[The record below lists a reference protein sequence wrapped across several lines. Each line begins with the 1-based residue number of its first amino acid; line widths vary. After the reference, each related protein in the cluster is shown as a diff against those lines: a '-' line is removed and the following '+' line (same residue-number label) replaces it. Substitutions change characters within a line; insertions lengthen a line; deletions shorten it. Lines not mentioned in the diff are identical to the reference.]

1 MDTYLYAFNEYAWF
15 DRIFLLNNAPES
27 FEVGDLVSAW
37 TNTYLV
43 LWQELSFSEIYD
55 KKYSW
60 TIMPTLL
67 YKSFCSIQTIQLIH
81 WMVYEWYTTYKN
93 VVKLFFDQ
101 EIDSLLWKEI
111 KPKKGKMYHSCK
123 IWNQIITWE
132 KYQTLIVFP
141 DIRTFLNIFPENKFE
156 GTFLYSLDSQA
167 KKNKNR
173 WNIKTGNE
181 NLIATTS
188 SEIFQDYNNLKKIYF
203 IEPQKWYYAAQQDPR
218 YKVDMV
224 INKLAELYQA
234 EFLTISSEN
243 LFN

>member
-1 MDTYLYAFNEYAWF
+1 
-15 DRIFLLNNAPES
+15 
-27 FEVGDLVSAW
+27 
-37 TNTYLV
+37 
-43 LWQELSFSEIYD
+43 
-55 KKYSW
+55 
-60 TIMPTLL
+60 MPTLL

-111 KPKKGKMYHSCK
+111 KPKKGKVYHSCK

-132 KYQTLIVFP
+132 KYQTLIIFP